1 MNYLKKVFKF
11 QETFLMAIGP
21 DVKHVETLE
30 TRQLRI
36 KLLFEE
42 LMELA
47 EASDCKGTFH
57 SLCTQVFR
65 EYCTGGLEGIKGHK
79 CPPDGDNV
87 DRVEELDALCDL
99 QYVLTGKIISSGLHE
114 VFDEAFKRVHK
125 NNMEK
130 AHVSIVH
137 VKNTIS
143 HKKLNPEN
151 CKIITIDNET
161 YLLHNESGKLVK
173 PHDHKKVDL
182 SDLLED

>member
-1 MNYLKKVFKF
+1 MNYLKKVFEF

-21 DVKHVETLE
+21 DINHVESLE

-42 LMELA
+42 LHELA
-47 EASDCKGTFH
+47 EASDVRHTFQK
-57 SLCTQVFR
+57 LCHET
-65 EYCTGGLEGIKGHK
+65 LSNDAKDWA
-79 CPPDGDNV
+79 DGDNV

-99 QYVLTGKIISSGLHE
+99 QYVLTGKIVSSGLWP

-130 AHVSIVH
+130 AHVSIRH
-137 VKNTIS
+137 MEDTAIHKNLMIS
-143 HKKLNPEN
+143 K
-151 CKIITIDNET
+151 CKMIKISDDV

-182 SDLLED
+182 SDLLEN